1 MHLHSPRNPIHAI
14 VRFSLET
21 VSRTYADLS
30 AVQNDSMKRPNKA
43 ARRHHFIPQFVL
55 RSFTDDG
62 DHLWFTWAD
71 GRWKEPRR
79 TGVKNIFLERD
90 LYTTTERNGSTSDE
104 NEKALARKESDWSRA
119 IENIRN
125 HLDNG
130 ESGMVQEADAR
141 LAVEYYLYAG
151 FRSPERVKAVMHDAE
166 HSPKDVILKMN
177 PGTKL
182 DEEEFPILEKNI
194 RAILGSGQADS
205 VKEQIEK
212 LVGARGLGLHHLDSD
227 DERFILGSCGTA
239 KPDSGRFFVPV
250 HPRFALFCT
259 DYLGGIP
266 ISQEKGDELVQEINN
281 SLWTN
286 SKQVAA
292 DSKEL
297 LEAVETRKLNGH

>member
-1 MHLHSPRNPIHAI
+1 
-14 VRFSLET
+14 
-21 VSRTYADLS
+21 
-30 AVQNDSMKRPNKA
+30 MKRRDKA

-62 DHLWFTWAD
+62 DHLWFTWSD

-104 NEKALARKESDWSRA
+104 NEKALARKESHWSRA
-119 IENIRN
+119 IESIRN

-130 ESGMVQEADAR
+130 ESGMIQEADAK

-182 DEEEFPILEKNI
+182 EEEEFPILEKNI
-194 RAILGSGQADS
+194 KAILGSGQADS
-205 VKEQIEK
+205 VKEQIEE
-212 LVGARGLGLHHLDSD
+212 LICTRGLGLHHLDSGN
-227 DERFILGSCGTA
+227 EKFILGSCGIA
-239 KPDSGRFFVPV
+239 KLESDRFFVPV
-250 HPRFALFCT
+250 HPRLALFCT
-259 DYLGGIP
+259 DYPAGIR
-266 ISQEKGDELVQEINN
+266 ILQENGDELVQKINN

-297 LEAVETRKLNGH
+297 LEAVETRRLTRH

>member
-1 MHLHSPRNPIHAI
+1 
-14 VRFSLET
+14 
-21 VSRTYADLS
+21 
-30 AVQNDSMKRPNKA
+30 MKRRDKA

-62 DHLWFTWAD
+62 DHLWFTWSD
-71 GRWKEPRR
+71 GRWGEPRR

-104 NEKALARKESDWSRA
+104 NEKALARKESHWSRA
-119 IENIRN
+119 IESIWN

-130 ESGMVQEADAR
+130 ESEMIQEADTK

-151 FRSPERVKAVMHDAE
+151 FRSPERVNAVMRDAE
-166 HSPKDVILKMN
+166 HSPKDVILRMN

-182 DEEEFPILEKNI
+182 DEEEFPVLEKNI
-194 RAILGSGQADS
+194 KAILGSGQADS
-205 VKEQIEK
+205 VKEQIEE
-212 LVGARGLGLHHLDSD
+212 LICTRGLGLYHLDSD
-227 DERFILGSCGTA
+227 NERFILGSCGIAT
-239 KPDSGRFFVPV
+239 PESDRFFVPV
-250 HPRFALFCT
+250 HPRLALFCT
-259 DYLGGIP
+259 DYADGIT
-266 ISQEKGDELVQEINN
+266 ILQENGDELVQKINN

-297 LEAVETRKLNGH
+297 LEAVKTRRLNGH